1 MIKMFDRNGFM
12 NWLEETFITNSFGR
26 NIVSEIIEYAYEHQ
40 NVSLDQFAYFVSDLL
55 PEVEFLEVARF
66 CSDDMLTDT
75 TLVLLD
81 RKDGWLIMRLHL
93 YYRDKGWE
101 NRGACANNY
110 NLLVN
115 TERKEYKIYVSPFYG
130 YERSS
135 DIEVKRKSDIL
146 NYIEYLKENGFVDA
160 VEIYCG

>member
-1 MIKMFDRNGFM
+1 
-12 NWLEETFITNSFGR
+12 
-26 NIVSEIIEYAYEHQ
+26 
-40 NVSLDQFAYFVSDLL
+40 
-55 PEVEFLEVARF
+55 
-66 CSDDMLTDT
+66 
-75 TLVLLD
+75 
-81 RKDGWLIMRLHL
+81 MRLHL
-93 YYRDKGWE
+93 YASDKGWA
-101 NRGACANNY
+101 NRGSHTKNY

>member
-1 MIKMFDRNGFM
+1 
-12 NWLEETFITNSFGR
+12 
-26 NIVSEIIEYAYEHQ
+26 
-40 NVSLDQFAYFVSDLL
+40 
-55 PEVEFLEVARF
+55 
-66 CSDDMLTDT
+66 
-75 TLVLLD
+75 
-81 RKDGWLIMRLHL
+81 MRLHL

-135 DIEVKRKSDIL
+135 DIEVKRKSDI
-146 NYIEYLKENGFVDA
+146 
-160 VEIYCG
+160 

>member
-1 MIKMFDRNGFM
+1 MFDRNGFM

>member
-1 MIKMFDRNGFM
+1 MQTLEDILRELGSTKPFLNEVIINEDGTREPFTKSGNKAYSKLIEIIYAVGDLTNRDM
-12 NWLEETFITNSFGR
+12 NDIVEELDNITAQRFITNSFGR

-81 RKDGWLIMRLHL
+81 RKDG
-93 YYRDKGWE
+93 
-101 NRGACANNY
+101 
-110 NLLVN
+110 
-115 TERKEYKIYVSPFYG
+115 
-130 YERSS
+130 
-135 DIEVKRKSDIL
+135 
-146 NYIEYLKENGFVDA
+146 
-160 VEIYCG
+160 